1 MDEKGHSWP
10 EAMLSLVIIMVIF
23 SSLLPMA
30 SHLTLAIQMKKHTM
44 IAAETSFQA
53 AIHYRTGGQEAGV
66 RTHEGRDYRWTVML
80 NEICVEYDEQHGQQS
95 KCVAYE

>member
-1 MDEKGHSWP
+1 MDEKGQSWP

-30 SHLTLAIQMKKHTM
+30 SRLTTTVLMKKNMM

-53 AIHYRTGGQEAGV
+53 AIHYRTGGETAGV
-66 RTHEGRDYRWTVML
+66 RTHDGHDYQWTVMGD
-80 NEICVEYDEQHGQQS
+80 EICVTYEELRGVRS
-95 KCVAYE
+95 KCIGL

>member
-1 MDEKGHSWP
+1 MDEKGQSWP

-30 SHLTLAIQMKKHTM
+30 TRLTTSVLVKKNMM

-53 AIHYRTGGQEAGV
+53 AIHYRTGGETAGV
-66 RTHEGRDYRWTVML
+66 RTHDGRDYQWTVIAD
-80 NEICVEYDEQHGQQS
+80 EICVTYEELRGVRS
-95 KCVAYE
+95 KCTGL